1 MKYKASKI
9 VKRGMALEI
18 MKKWIPPHTTVL
30 DVGNHGKTVKTDEY
44 QIITSDKDSG
54 DYPIDLNKPYE
65 LFEATYG
72 SEPQFGAITAWQVI
86 EHLEN
91 PYEALRTVKKLLRPD
106 GIFIFSIPN
115 TFLLKNR
122 LLFLLKGEMTRYND
136 GNDHKVIF
144 THTTLRHFLADWKV
158 LHREEYKTCLY
169 YVCKRV

>member
-9 VKRGMALEI
+9 IKRGKALEI
-18 MKKWIPPHTTVL
+18 MKKWIPPRTAVL
-30 DVGNHGKTVKTDEY
+30 DVGNHGKSVKTDEY

-54 DYPIDLNKPYE
+54 DYPIDLNVPHTPDRT
-65 LFEATYG
+65 FDAV
-72 SEPQFGAITAWQVI
+72 TAWQVI

-122 LLFLLKGEMTRYND
+122 ITFLLKGEMTRYND
-136 GNDHKVIF
+136 KNDHKVIF
-144 THTTLRHFLADWKV
+144 THTTLRHYLADWKI
-158 LHREEYKTCLY
+158 LYREEYKTCLY
-169 YVCKRV
+169 YVCKKV